1 MNPLFPLT
9 TFLILAYYTGL
20 IIFFRKGLS
29 PFFPVPGEG
38 TSVSIVVS
46 ARNEEKNLPSL
57 FDALAGQRYGGN
69 DFEIILIDDRSS
81 DRTLEAM
88 RSFAEKKSGVRV
100 LSIRDVP
107 AGISPKK
114 NALSRGIETAQGEI
128 IVTTDADCRPGP
140 DWLSTLVSAFRKDT
154 GMVLG
159 YAPYRSDGP
168 YRSLFHRLLALE
180 YFSMGA
186 VAAVSANSGHP
197 STCNGANLAF
207 RKRSFL
213 ASGGY
218 GDSATRL
225 SGDDDLLMHRIHR
238 LSGDRVVF
246 CTSKAAAVFNN
257 PPAGLGEFVRQRIR
271 FSSKHLDYPPAVVAA
286 LSGVY
291 LFYCWMLIL
300 LIGSFFSGGCRIL
313 AALCIGFKTWAELAF
328 LLRPAQ
334 KLLEDRDLLKYY
346 PLIVIP
352 HLFYVVLFP
361 VLGQIIPVK
370 WKDRP

>member
-1 MNPLFPLT
+1 MNAFLPVIT
-9 TFLILAYYTGL
+9 ILILAYYTAL
-20 IIFFRKGLS
+20 ILYFRKGIR
-29 PFFPVPGEG
+29 PVSSGSAG
-38 TSVSIVVS
+38 ASVSIIVP
-46 ARNEEKNLPSL
+46 ARNEENNLPSL
-57 FDALAGQRYGGN
+57 FDALAGQKYRGGRM
-69 DFEIILIDDRSS
+69 EIILIDDRSS
-81 DRTLEAM
+81 DRTPDAM
-88 RSFAEKKSGVRV
+88 HAFAAGKTGVRV
-100 LSIRDVP
+100 LTVRESP

-114 NALSRGIETAQGEI
+114 NALLLGIEASKGEI

-140 DWLSTLVSAFRKDT
+140 DWISTLVSAFRKDT

-159 YAPYRSDGP
+159 YAPYRTDGP

-186 VAAVSANSGHP
+186 VAAASANIGHP

-207 RKRSFL
+207 RKKSFL

-218 GDSATRL
+218 GGSATRL

-246 CTSKAAAVFNN
+246 CTSRASAVFNN
-257 PPAGLGEFVRQRIR
+257 PPWGLKEFVRQRIR
-271 FSSKHLDYPPAVVAA
+271 FSSKHLDYPPGVIAA

-291 LFYCWMLIL
+291 FFYCWLLIL
-300 LIGSFFSGGCRIL
+300 LAGSFFSRNCLVL
-313 AALCIGFKTWAELAF
+313 AALCIGFKSWAELVF

-334 KLLEDRDLLKYY
+334 KLLEHRDLLRYY

-352 HLFYVVLFP
+352 HIFYVVLFP
-361 VLGQIIPVK
+361 VLGQIVPVK
-370 WKDRP
+370 WKDRS